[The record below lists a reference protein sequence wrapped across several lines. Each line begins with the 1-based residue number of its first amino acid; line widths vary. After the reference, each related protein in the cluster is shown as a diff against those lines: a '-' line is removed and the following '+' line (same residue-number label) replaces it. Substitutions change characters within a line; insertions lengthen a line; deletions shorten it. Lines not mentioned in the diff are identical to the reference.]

1 MSDHESRCRTLVW
14 RAAVVSALLASAGGR
29 ASAQGGQAASAQ
41 GDTTLRLELFGFAQA
56 DIGFDFARMDPK
68 WFDVVRPTKLPSG
81 PNEFG
86 KNGNTFV
93 GARQT
98 RFGVR

>member
-1 MSDHESRCRTLVW
+1 MSVHESRCRTLVW
-14 RAAVVSALLASAGGR
+14 RAVVVSALLASVGGK
-29 ASAQGGQAASAQ
+29 AQAQGGQAANPQAQ
-41 GDTTLRLELFGFAQA
+41 GDTTLRIEIFGFAQG

-93 GARQT
+93 SARQT
-98 RFGVR
+98 RF